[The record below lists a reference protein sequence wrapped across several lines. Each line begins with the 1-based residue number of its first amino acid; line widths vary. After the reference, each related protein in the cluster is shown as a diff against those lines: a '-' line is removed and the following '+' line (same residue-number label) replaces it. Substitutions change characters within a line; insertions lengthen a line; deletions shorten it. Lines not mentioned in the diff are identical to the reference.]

1 MVNGIIMD
9 AIFNSN
15 ELKKKLL
22 KERHALLDLST
33 RNRLINVPLLN
44 SKSKIIEIVDEKSSE
59 VFAMLSK
66 GKSMSFI
73 ANPKSGEIAEA
84 DDVEGFEGLPIPDE
98 ELDENGLAARHKDS
112 FLQTKFSPEN
122 LQKRTFDMY
131 QDAISIE
138 QEQGVNIL
146 YLGLGILKWYDADT
160 SDKQRF
166 APLILLPVKLER
178 QSAAEKFKLST
189 RGEPPSINLTLQA
202 KLKQEFNVTIEDFS
216 NEDDVDLIEY
226 CASVAE
232 ATKLQKRWEVYPDKM
247 VLGFFSF
254 SKFLMYRDLDAE
266 NWPESNSIGDNE
278 LVKALLGE
286 GFPETDALFDEDVK
300 IDDVLSPLEMN
311 HIVDADSSQTIAI
324 AEVVAGRN
332 LVVKGPPGT
341 GKSQTITNI
350 IAAAV
355 AKGKKVLF
363 VAEKLAALEV
373 VHRRLKNNG
382 LGDLTLELHSNK
394 AHKKSILEELKRVKE
409 SATPNLLD
417 DSEVVSTINSSIN
430 ILNAHPE
437 KMEEIVT
444 KSGMKAREVLSRSI
458 KYSKQIKGS
467 DLQLVEPQNW
477 TKEDLKIRREL
488 IEDLSLSCEKL
499 GKVETHPWRG
509 VKCQAFDPSE
519 IATLMEKISQ
529 AHATLENIIDNVLKA
544 SQFAN
549 IDANIS
555 LSELSNLKSYLDV
568 ATVPNC
574 ADRKAISDPS
584 WNNINVVSELANSG
598 NEISKIE
605 TSINDMFNEAG
616 KSANYDTIRASL
628 VTKGKSLFRFL
639 DGNFKN
645 ALLLLKSYLKIELP
659 KSYDER
665 ITIIDQILEYQS
677 AIKRYESS
685 LYTKT
690 AFGDAW
696 KESSSKWSEL
706 ISICEWRK
714 NLKDIPNQVF
724 VQIAFL
730 ESNDFD
736 RLKHH
741 GQKIIELEEIVKSQ
755 IGELFNILEIDIAKA
770 FGEPSLPEIKF
781 VKLEERV
788 ADWRENKE
796 KLSQYTNYYKISRRA
811 KELGL
816 EDIIKAL
823 DNGIV
828 SYSDI
833 LELFESLYANAMK
846 IELFKLI
853 PQLKEFDGESFERII
868 SRYCDADKKLTHIVK
883 NKVRHKHAIERP
895 KGAGGV
901 GQLGFLNGE
910 IARKRGHKPI
920 RRLLA
925 DACGVIQQLKP
936 VFMMS
941 PLSIAQYLQPG
952 AIEFDLLVIDEASQI
967 EPVDALGAVARSKQI
982 VVVGDEKQLPP
993 TSFFKKLSGEADDDQ
1008 DDEVIGLQVKDT
1020 ESILDLCL
1028 AKGAPYRMLMWH
1040 YRSKHQSLITV
1051 SNQQFYNNKLF
1062 IVPSP
1067 FNSHPA
1073 KGLQFQFNPEAVYG
1087 KGTTRTNPEQ
1097 ATIVANA
1104 VMSHYENN
1112 PEQSIG
1118 VATFSEAQRHEILKR
1133 LEILRKNNQSLDQHL
1148 TAQGEEP
1155 FFVKSIEN
1163 IQGDERDVILI
1174 SVGYGKDDKGNLAHN
1189 FGPVNREGGERR
1201 INVLIS
1207 RAKQRCV
1214 VFSNFRGADIDLSRV
1229 NNESLGVSSLK
1240 CFLNY
1245 AETGGF
1251 GLGEASGNEYD
1262 SEFEEEVAKKLMNY
1276 GYQVETQIGSSGFRV
1291 DLAIKDPN
1299 NPGRFLLGI
1308 ECDGVQ
1314 YHSSKSARDR
1324 DRLRQEVLE
1333 SHGWIIHR
1341 IWGADW
1347 LLRPDIEMAKVK
1359 AAYDR
1364 ALETWQK
1371 RDAGYGSVP
1380 PKSDKAKIDVIKLKE
1395 VEVVQTDDED
1405 QSNEY
1410 ELADFVVDVSN
1421 EPHLTS
1427 VSKLASYIYQII
1439 DMESPIHIDEIAT
1452 RIRML
1457 WGLKKAGNRIRDA
1470 VSVAVSACIKLCNS
1484 NFAQGKSEGIYS
1496 RLISKVDNFYYIKD
1510 REVKVRNRA
1519 NVGSPSLKKP
1529 DMISPLEIETA
1540 ISQIVRDNFGA
1551 TEDEV
1556 ITAVS
1561 RQLGFLATSQVLKE
1575 RIQGSIKSMIFK
1587 KSELDLKDGFL
1598 TICE

>member
-1 MVNGIIMD
+1 M
-9 AIFNSN
+9 
-15 ELKKKLL
+15 K
-22 KERHALLDLST
+22 
-33 RNRLINVPLLN
+33 
-44 SKSKIIEIVDEKSSE
+44 IEI
-59 VFAMLSK
+59 
-66 GKSMSFI
+66 
-73 ANPKSGEIAEA
+73 
-84 DDVEGFEGLPIPDE
+84 
-98 ELDENGLAARHKDS
+98 
-112 FLQTKFSPEN
+112 
-122 LQKRTFDMY
+122 
-131 QDAISIE
+131 
-138 QEQGVNIL
+138 
-146 YLGLGILKWYDADT
+146 
-160 SDKQRF
+160 
-166 APLILLPVKLER
+166 
-178 QSAAEKFKLST
+178 
-189 RGEPPSINLTLQA
+189 
-202 KLKQEFNVTIEDFS
+202 
-216 NEDDVDLIEY
+216 
-226 CASVAE
+226 
-232 ATKLQKRWEVYPDKM
+232 
-247 VLGFFSF
+247 
-254 SKFLMYRDLDAE
+254 
-266 NWPESNSIGDNE
+266 
-278 LVKALLGE
+278 
-286 GFPETDALFDEDVK
+286 
-300 IDDVLSPLEMN
+300 
-311 HIVDADSSQTIAI
+311 
-324 AEVVAGRN
+324 
-332 LVVKGPPGT
+332 
-341 GKSQTITNI
+341 
-350 IAAAV
+350 
-355 AKGKKVLF
+355 
-363 VAEKLAALEV
+363 
-373 VHRRLKNNG
+373 
-382 LGDLTLELHSNK
+382 
-394 AHKKSILEELKRVKE
+394 
-409 SATPNLLD
+409 
-417 DSEVVSTINSSIN
+417 
-430 ILNAHPE
+430 
-437 KMEEIVT
+437 
-444 KSGMKAREVLSRSI
+444 
-458 KYSKQIKGS
+458 
-467 DLQLVEPQNW
+467 
-477 TKEDLKIRREL
+477 
-488 IEDLSLSCEKL
+488 
-499 GKVETHPWRG
+499 
-509 VKCQAFDPSE
+509 
-519 IATLMEKISQ
+519 
-529 AHATLENIIDNVLKA
+529 
-544 SQFAN
+544 
-549 IDANIS
+549 
-555 LSELSNLKSYLDV
+555 
-568 ATVPNC
+568 
-574 ADRKAISDPS
+574 
-584 WNNINVVSELANSG
+584 
-598 NEISKIE
+598 
-605 TSINDMFNEAG
+605 
-616 KSANYDTIRASL
+616 
-628 VTKGKSLFRFL
+628 
-639 DGNFKN
+639 
-645 ALLLLKSYLKIELP
+645 P

-665 ITIIDQILEYQS
+665 IKIIDQILEYQS
-677 AIKRYESS
+677 AKKRYESS

-714 NLKDIPNQVF
+714 NLKDISGDVF
-724 VQIAFL
+724 AQIASL
-730 ESNDFD
+730 EGNDFEK
-736 RLKHH
+736 LKQH
-741 GQKIIELEEIVKSQ
+741 GLKIIELEEMVKNQ
-755 IGELFNILEIDIAKA
+755 FGELFAILEIDLLKA
-770 FGEPSLPEIKF
+770 FSVCSLTEIKLA
-781 VKLEERV
+781 KLEERV
-788 ADWRENKE
+788 ADWQENKE
-796 KLSQYTNYYKISRRA
+796 KLSQYTNYYKTSRMA

-816 EDIIKAL
+816 GDIINAL

-828 SYSDI
+828 IYSDI
-833 LELFESLYANAMK
+833 IELFESLYANAIK
-846 IELFKLI
+846 VELFKRN

-868 SRYCDADKKLTHIVK
+868 SRFCDADKKLTHIIK
-883 NKVRHKHAIERP
+883 NKVQHKHAIERP
-895 KGAGGV
+895 KGAGGF
-901 GQLGFLNGE
+901 GQLGILNGE
-910 IARKRGHKPI
+910 LAKKRAHKPI

-925 DACGVIQQLKP
+925 DAGGVIQQLKP

-1008 DDEVIGLQVKDT
+1008 DDEVVGLQVKDT

-1214 VFSNFRGADIDLSRV
+1214 VFSNFRGVDIDLSRV

-1245 AETGGF
+1245 AETGDF
-1251 GLGEASGNEYD
+1251 GLGEASDHEYD

-1371 RDAGYGSVP
+1371 RDAGYGSVQ
-1380 PKSDKAKIDVIKLKE
+1380 PKSAKEKIDVIELKE

-1439 DMESPIHIDEIAT
+1439 DMESPIHIDEITT

-1470 VSVAVSACIKLCNS
+1470 VSQALSACVIHCSNS
-1484 NFAQGKSEGIYS
+1484 VAKGKSDGLYS
-1496 RLISKVDNFYYIKD
+1496 QLISQQDNFYYIKG

-1519 NVGSPSLKKP
+1519 NAASPSLRKP
-1529 DMISPLEIETA
+1529 EMIPHFEIESA
-1540 ISQIVRDNFGA
+1540 ITQIVKDNFGA
-1551 TEDEV
+1551 TEPEV
-1556 ITAVS
+1556 ITATS
-1561 RQLGFLATSQVLKE
+1561 RKLGFLATSQVLRD
-1575 RIQGSIKSMIFK
+1575 RIHSSIKSMA
-1587 KSELDLKDGFL
+1587 SRRQELELKDGFL
-1598 TICE
+1598 TVVKRSEHTEG